1 MGLRGRQDIVEIFI
15 LSISVAA
22 LTLCDYLY
30 IRRAA
35 VVTTNKKIHIK
46 GLLPQGWR
54 QIVCFCLIPASLT
67 AVMLMLRLFYQADIV
82 FVLKRICL
90 VAILWPIAISDYRE
104 FRIPNKLVL
113 CGIICRLL
121 ILVLELLLE
130 RELILEQLINEG
142 VAAVSAVII
151 CLACM
156 VLSRGSLGMGDLKL
170 MFMMGLL
177 LGVEGIL
184 YSMFVSIFFSFV
196 VAVILLLTRKK
207 GRKDSIPFAP
217 FILTGTIVSLILS
230 GV

>member
-1 MGLRGRQDIVEIFI
+1 MELFI
-15 LSISVAA
+15 LVISMVA

-35 VVTTNKKIHIK
+35 VVTENKKIHIK

-54 QIVCFCLIPASLT
+54 QIVSFFLIPISLT
-67 AVMLMLRLFYQADIV
+67 VVMLMLYLFYQSGIV

-90 VAILWPIAISDYRE
+90 VAILWPIAISDYQE
-104 FRIPNKLVL
+104 FRIPNKLIL
-113 CGIICRLL
+113 CGIICRVL
-121 ILVLELLLE
+121 ILFPELVLEG
-130 RELILEQLINEG
+130 ELILAQLINEG
-142 VAAVSAVII
+142 IAAIGAAII

-184 YSMFVSIFFSFV
+184 YSMFVSIFFSFI

-217 FILTGTIVSLILS
+217 FILAGTIVSLILS
-230 GV
+230 GA